1 MKVVTPE
8 TKVGLLTIV
17 AIALLLLFSMKVGG
31 LSLFGDS
38 KSRYIIMHFSS
49 VAGLE
54 VKSKVKLSGVEI
66 GYVDELTL
74 EEGYASVKA
83 VLTHKAL
90 IRKGSIATISS
101 AGLLGES
108 YIEIIQGSQ
117 DQAPLGNGEILNDTR
132 SAVDVSAMVRKL
144 STALDD
150 VNAMT
155 SSLRQLFDSM
165 EKWPSISG
173 IIGNIEKA
181 TANLKSITGKIKRG
195 EGTVGKLVTDEE
207 VYENLNKTLAGA
219 GKILDKTDDL
229 GLDLGFRAEWQA
241 YSSSS
246 KGVFTLRLRP
256 RENKYYLLEVTE
268 DIRKEWKDGERHN
281 TLESLLYTAQIARR
295 FSDFVVR
302 GGLTES
308 SVGVGLEYYM
318 LNDSLIAVTDVYN
331 MKGYDNNAE
340 NPQLKVSLKWTSHNY
355 LFAYFG
361 GDELLNEYYRT
372 FFLGG
377 GILFDED
384 DLKMVIGLLY

>member
-1 MKVVTPE
+1 M
-8 TKVGLLTIV
+8 
-17 AIALLLLFSMKVGG
+17 
-31 LSLFGDS
+31 
-38 KSRYIIMHFSS
+38 
-49 VAGLE
+49 
-54 VKSKVKLSGVEI
+54 
-66 GYVDELTL
+66 
-74 EEGYASVKA
+74 
-83 VLTHKAL
+83 
-90 IRKGSIATISS
+90 
-101 AGLLGES
+101 
-108 YIEIIQGSQ
+108 
-117 DQAPLGNGEILNDTR
+117 
-132 SAVDVSAMVRKL
+132 
-144 STALDD
+144 
-150 VNAMT
+150 
-155 SSLRQLFDSM
+155 
-165 EKWPSISG
+165 
-173 IIGNIEKA
+173 
-181 TANLKSITGKIKRG
+181 
-195 EGTVGKLVTDEE
+195 
-207 VYENLNKTLAGA
+207 
-219 GKILDKTDDL
+219 
-229 GLDLGFRAEWQA
+229 
-241 YSSSS
+241 
-246 KGVFTLRLRP
+246 RLRP